1 MRGNRLK
8 QLRLE
13 LGYTQ
18 ESLAEMLEIGNRQIW
33 RYENGETEPDGET
46 VAKIAR
52 ILNVSADYLLGL
64 TDDPT
69 PSGMTSQL
77 SAVERAVIAA
87 LRRGEK
93 YEAIKTIVEN

>member
-18 ESLAEMLEIGNRQIW
+18 ESLAEMLGIGNRQIW